1 MDVFSTQSLTSAQFI
16 LSLFSNLGDDSAD
29 DEYKLSVPNTFQA
42 IFNQSFKA
50 GTPAESGYLFSTIVV
65 HNDTALS
72 GWVSD
77 LSSRSVPDTDT
88 DTDTNTNTD
97 TDTDTDLGSDPDPD
111 PDSEPN
117 SGSGSGSGNTP
128 PTGSSGGV
136 TNLKITPLM

>member
-1 MDVFSTQSLTSAQFI
+1 MDVFSTQSHISAQFI
-16 LSLFSNLGDDSAD
+16 LSLFSNLGDSAD
-29 DEYKLSVPNTFQA
+29 DEYKPSVPNTFQA
-42 IFNQSFKA
+42 IFNQSLKA
-50 GTPAESGYLFSTIVV
+50 GTPDESGYLFSTIVV

-77 LSSRSVPDTDT
+77 LSSRSVPGTD
-88 DTDTNTNTD
+88 TD